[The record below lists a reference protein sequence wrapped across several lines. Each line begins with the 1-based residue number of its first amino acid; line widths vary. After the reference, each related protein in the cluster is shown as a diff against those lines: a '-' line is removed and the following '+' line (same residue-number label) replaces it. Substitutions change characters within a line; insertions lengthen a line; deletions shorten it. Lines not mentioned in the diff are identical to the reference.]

1 VVALVSGLAIVLTQR
16 WHGRYTFDLQSGVQR
31 AHTRPTPRVGG
42 VAIFNAAYVVTVTS
56 TGNDSTRTYTITG
69 TNAAGNA
76 LSETITGPNATTV
89 STTGNFL
96 TVTGVSV
103 VGGGTVGTV
112 RVGFGS
118 SGVTAP
124 LPLDI
129 HGRPDVSLQVTVT
142 GTVTWTVQQSLD
154 NPFTINMPTY
164 LNHPD
169 PNMVLQ
175 TVNRQGNYAYV
186 PASVRLR
193 VTSGTGRATLTII
206 QSGDN
211 RA

>member
-1 VVALVSGLAIVLTQR
+1 MRQIVSSLQLSAAVDNAVCLAQTRATAGALTLDGGSVVA
-16 WHGRYTFDLQSGVQR
+16 
-31 AHTRPTPRVGG
+31 G
-42 VAIFNAAYVVTVTS
+42 VAVFNAAYTVTITS
-56 TGNDSTRTYTITG
+56 TGNDSTRTYTVTG

-76 LSETITGPNATTV
+76 LTETITGPNATTV
-89 STTGNFL
+89 STSGAFL

-112 RVGFGS
+112 RAGFGS
-118 SGVTAP
+118 SGVVAP

-129 HGRPDVSLQVTVT
+129 HGRPDISLQVVVS
-142 GTVTWTVQQSLD
+142 GTVTWTVQQTLD
-154 NPFTINMPTY
+154 NPFTTNMPTFFD
-164 LNHPD
+164 HPD
-169 PNMVLQ
+169 PNMVAQ

-186 PASVRLR
+186 PAAVRLR
-193 VTSGTGRATLTII
+193 ITSGTGRATLTIV

>member
-1 VVALVSGLAIVLTQR
+1 MRQIVSSLQLSAAVDNAVCLAQTRATAGALTLNGSSVVA
-16 WHGRYTFDLQSGVQR
+16 
-31 AHTRPTPRVGG
+31 G
-42 VAIFNAAYVVTVTS
+42 VAVFNAAYTVTITS
-56 TGNDSTRTYTITG
+56 TGNDSSRTYTVTG

-76 LSETITGPNATTV
+76 LTETITGPNATTV
-89 STTGNFL
+89 STSGAFL

-112 RVGFGS
+112 RAGFGS

-129 HGRPDVSLQVTVT
+129 HGRPDISLQVVVS
-142 GTVTWTVQQSLD
+142 GTVTWAVQQTLD
-154 NPFTINMPTY
+154 NPFTTNMPTWFD
-164 LNHPD
+164 HPD
-169 PNMVLQ
+169 PNMVTQ

-186 PASVRLR
+186 PAAVRLR
-193 VTSGTGRATLTII
+193 ITSGTGRATLTIV

>member
-1 VVALVSGLAIVLTQR
+1 MRQIVSSLQLSAAVDNAVCLAQTRGTAGALTLNGSSVVA
-16 WHGRYTFDLQSGVQR
+16 
-31 AHTRPTPRVGG
+31 G
-42 VAIFNAAYVVTVTS
+42 VAVFNAAYAVTVTS
-56 TGNDSTRTYTITG
+56 TGNDSTRTYTVTG

-76 LSETITGPNATTV
+76 LTETITGPNATTV
-89 STTGNFL
+89 STSGAFL

-112 RVGFGS
+112 RAGFAAP
-118 SGVTAP
+118 GVTAP

-129 HGRPDVSLQVTVT
+129 HGRPDISLQVVVS
-142 GTVTWTVQQSLD
+142 GTVTWVVQQTLD
-154 NPFTINMPTY
+154 NPFTTNMPTWFD
-164 LNHPD
+164 HPD
-169 PNMVLQ
+169 PNMVTQ

-186 PASVRLR
+186 PAAVRLR
-193 VTSGTGRATLTII
+193 ITSGTGRATLTIV

>member
-1 VVALVSGLAIVLTQR
+1 MRQIVSS
-16 WHGRYTFDLQSGVQR
+16 LQLSAAVNNAVCLDQ
-31 AHTRPTPRVGG
+31 TRVGAGALTINGANAVAG
-42 VAIFNAAYVVTVTS
+42 VAIFNAAYTVTITS
-56 TGNDSTRTYTITG
+56 TGNDSSRTYTITG

-76 LSETITGPNATTV
+76 LSETITGPNTTTVATT
-89 STTGNFL
+89 GAFL

-103 VGGGTVGTV
+103 VGGGTIGTV
-112 RVGFGS
+112 RVGFAAP
-118 SGVTAP
+118 GVTAP

-129 HGRPDVSLQVTVT
+129 HGRPDVSLQVVVT

-154 NPFTINMPTY
+154 NPFNINMPTY
-164 LNHPD
+164 LDHPD
-169 PNMVLQ
+169 PNMVAQ

-193 VTSGTGRATLTII
+193 ITSGTGRATLTII

>member
-1 VVALVSGLAIVLTQR
+1 MRQIVSSLQLSAAVDNAVCLDQTRATAGALTINGAN
-16 WHGRYTFDLQSGVQR
+16 
-31 AHTRPTPRVGG
+31 AVGG
-42 VAIFNAAYVVTVTS
+42 VALFNAAYVVTVTS

-169 PNMVLQ
+169 PNMVAQ
-175 TVNRQGNYAYV
+175 TVTRQGNYAYV
-186 PASVRLR
+186 PATVRLR

>member
-1 VVALVSGLAIVLTQR
+1 MRQIVSSLQLSAAVNNAVCLDQTRVGAGALNINGGSA
-16 WHGRYTFDLQSGVQR
+16 
-31 AHTRPTPRVGG
+31 VGG
-42 VAIFNAAYVVTVTS
+42 VATFNAAYVVTVTS

-76 LSETITGPNATTV
+76 LTETITGPNATTV
-89 STTGNFL
+89 STTGAFL

-129 HGRPDVSLQVTVT
+129 HGRPDVSLQVVVS
-142 GTVTWTVQQSLD
+142 GTVTWTVQQTLD
-154 NPFTINMPTY
+154 NPFTVNMPTY
-164 LNHPD
+164 LDHPD
-169 PNMVLQ
+169 ANMVSQ

-186 PASVRLR
+186 PAAVRLR
-193 VTSGTGRATLTII
+193 ITSGTGRATLTII

>member
-1 VVALVSGLAIVLTQR
+1 MRQIVSSLQLSAAVDNAVCLAQTRGTAGALTINGGNAVN
-16 WHGRYTFDLQSGVQR
+16 
-31 AHTRPTPRVGG
+31 G
-42 VAIFNAAYVVTVTS
+42 VAIFNAAYAVTVTS

-76 LSETITGPNATTV
+76 LTETITGPNATTV
-89 STTGNFL
+89 STTSAFL
-96 TVTGVSV
+96 TVTEILV

-112 RVGFGS
+112 RAGFAAP
-118 SGVTAP
+118 GVTAP
-124 LPLDI
+124 LPLDN
-129 HGRPDVSLQVTVT
+129 HGRPDISLQVVVS
-142 GTVTWTVQQSLD
+142 GTVTWTVQQTLD
-154 NPFTINMPTY
+154 NPSTVNIPTWFD
-164 LNHPD
+164 HPD
-169 PNMVLQ
+169 TNMVSQ

-186 PASVRLR
+186 PAAVRLR